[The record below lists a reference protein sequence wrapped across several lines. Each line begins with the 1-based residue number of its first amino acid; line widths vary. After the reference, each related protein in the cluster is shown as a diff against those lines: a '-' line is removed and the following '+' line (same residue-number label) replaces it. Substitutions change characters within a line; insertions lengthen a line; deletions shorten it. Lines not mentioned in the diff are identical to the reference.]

1 MASKLLQE
9 ALADARAV
17 KKTALANARA
27 ALEET
32 FQPTLQRMVS
42 SKLAEEEGD
51 ELDDDAEFDIDI
63 NVGDDADEDMALN
76 DEPVGDDFGAEV
88 EPEMDM
94 GAGDEELAGD
104 ILGDMGAEGEDPV
117 EGEGE
122 DDLELESLIRELE
135 GEEEDFSLEE
145 GGEEDWSDPIQEE
158 DEMSDDEIL
167 ESFLDGIEDEEP
179 EEEQPPAPAL
189 ESRRVRA
196 ENKQLKKK
204 LSEAYSVVTKLKT
217 VLNEVNLL
225 NAKLMYNTKIQ
236 KQYSLNESQRERI
249 INSLDRANTI
259 REVKLVYTTVCE
271 SLNKTSTKPAS
282 VQAKKARMVEGFAS
296 KSTTVVKAQSKPD
309 FNFVPRWQQLAGLK
323 PFND

>member
-1 MASKLLQE
+1 MASKLLQD

-17 KKTALANARA
+17 KKTALANAKF

-51 ELDDDAEFDIDI
+51 EMDDEAEFDIDI

-76 DEPVGDDFGAEV
+76 DEPMEDDFATE

-94 GAGDEELAGD
+94 GDDEEVAGD
-104 ILGDMGAEGEDPV
+104 ILGDMGEEPV
-117 EGEGE
+117 EGE

-135 GEEEDFSLEE
+135 GEDEFSMEE
-145 GGEEDWSDPIQEE
+145 GDEEDWSDPIQEE
-158 DEMSDDEIL
+158 EMSDDEML

-179 EEEQPPAPAL
+179 EMDEELPPPAM
-189 ESRRVRA
+189 ESRRVRS

-236 KQYSLNESQRERI
+236 KQYTLSESQRERI

-271 SLNKTSTKPAS
+271 SLNKSNTKPS
-282 VQAKKARMVEGFAS
+282 TVHAKKSRMVEGFAS
-296 KSTTVVKAQSKPD
+296 KSTKVVKSNSNPD